1 MYIHLPG
8 RHYDIN
14 LFHLK
19 SLFQC
24 PEQSLPSLSIFC
36 FFRAVSRRYG
46 VLLRLHPPVYLVQS
60 YTYTGCFSSTS
71 KVFFCQQLLLGRF
84 EWFLARVSG
93 SAVSSEFKFLDTQNL
108 TCLQLLPNTLYTNY

>member
-19 SLFQC
+19 SLSQC
-24 PEQSLPSLSIFC
+24 SEQSLSRLSIFC
-36 FFRAVSRRYG
+36 FFWAVSRRYG
-46 VLLRLHPPVYLVQS
+46 VLVRLHPPVYLVES
-60 YTYTGCFSSTS
+60 YTYTGCFNSTS

-108 TCLQLLPNTLYTNY
+108 TCLQPLPNALYTNY